1 MNLRGGEMHI
11 SGPLSR
17 GWHTKF
23 PSSWSWFNLSQA
35 VRAIKLCFTAGGLEP
50 CYRPLDLLWT
60 CVGWCAALTGCR
72 LTEATQAAGCWC
84 EDRNRTEI
92 IIRIDYLDAW
102 EEHAKHV
109 EHDLEKI
116 KIWVGLEGWWVYS
129 YIIDIV
135 PASVNTALWSIR
147 VPCNE
152 EVKLK
157 FDLIVPS

>member
-1 MNLRGGEMHI
+1 MHI

-35 VRAIKLCFTAGGLEP
+35 VRAIKLCFPAGGLEP

-84 EDRNRTEI
+84 EDGNRTEI
-92 IIRIDYLDAW
+92 SPHRLFGCLRGTRKTCRAW
-102 EEHAKHV
+102 SGKKKDMSRFGRLVGVFLHNWHCTCISKHSFMKHRCPLQWGSQTEV
-109 EHDLEKI
+109 
-116 KIWVGLEGWWVYS
+116 
-129 YIIDIV
+129 
-135 PASVNTALWSIR
+135 WSD
-147 VPCNE
+147 CA
-152 EVKLK
+152 KLK
-157 FDLIVPS
+157 EGRN